1 MLYSV
6 YLIEHPDHVCTVHY
20 FPPEEEEKRLNW
32 MRHLGILRFEKLG
45 VVDHLRNGFDE
56 EVALVQ
62 RSSRPML
69 LLEHWLNDGR
79 SYMSV
84 DHAKKMLAADSSDY
98 SWMSGRDSGNHAFIR
113 FVPYFYPSLVFR
125 SYCVADFE
133 IPTTTPVRL
142 FIQETMIRPI
152 CSLSI
157 VSDDDTYS
165 KGDWRESL
173 GEVAAEVGHP
183 GIIDVRLSDVSDLI
197 TECSRKMLLVS
208 DEMAPKYIPRN
219 WLESAV
225 SNLDLRRSRIENESA
240 GYVVH

>member
-1 MLYSV
+1 MLDSV
-6 YLIEHPDHVCTVHY
+6 YLMEHPDHVCTVHY
-20 FPPEEEEKRLNW
+20 FSPEEEEKRLNW

-69 LLEHWLNDGR
+69 LLERNDGR
-79 SYMSV
+79 QYMSV

-98 SWMSGRDSGNHAFIR
+98 SWMSRRDSGNHAFIR

-125 SYCVADFE
+125 SYCVADYE

-173 GEVAAEVGHP
+173 GEVEAEVGHP
-183 GIIDVRLSDVSDLI
+183 GIIDVRLRDVCDLI

-225 SNLDLRRSRIENESA
+225 SNLDFRGSRIENGSP
-240 GYVVH
+240 GYLVH